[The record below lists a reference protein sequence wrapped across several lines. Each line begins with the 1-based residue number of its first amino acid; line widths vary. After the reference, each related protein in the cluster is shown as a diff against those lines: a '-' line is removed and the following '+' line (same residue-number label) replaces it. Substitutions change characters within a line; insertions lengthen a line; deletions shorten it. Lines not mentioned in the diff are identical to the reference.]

1 MCITFLST
9 LSCVSGLGKGIKWLS
24 NINLSLAGLLLISV
38 LLLGPTLFL
47 FQNLTEALG
56 AYLANVLGMT
66 FDVGAYTGEKGADWN
81 SAWTIFYWG
90 WWISWAP
97 FVGVFIARIS
107 RGRTI
112 REFIAGTLLVPT
124 LVGFVW
130 FAVMGGAGIHRQLF
144 GDGGL
149 VDKTDGVVAEKVL
162 FTVLQDMPLGQVL
175 SVIAI
180 LLVAVFFITSS
191 DSGSLVVDMLA
202 SGGHPNPP
210 TWSRVLWALMEGAIA
225 IGLLLAGGL
234 KALQAASLATA
245 LPFSVVLVLMCVATF
260 KAVRYD
266 YRRREE
272 KEFLGRVEYVRQE
285 LQSNFD
291 EHFGRQ
297 VDHRVDNRI
306 DYRIRRTTGPWRGG
320 KHAKDDGRS

>member
-1 MCITFLST
+1 
-9 LSCVSGLGKGIKWLS
+9 
-24 NINLSLAGLLLISV
+24 
-38 LLLGPTLFL
+38 
-47 FQNLTEALG
+47 
-56 AYLANVLGMT
+56 
-66 FDVGAYTGEKGADWN
+66 
-81 SAWTIFYWG
+81 
-90 WWISWAP
+90 
-97 FVGVFIARIS
+97 IARIS

-162 FTVLQDMPLGQVL
+162 FTVLQDLPLGQVL

-225 IGLLLAGGL
+225 IG
-234 KALQAASLATA
+234 
-245 LPFSVVLVLMCVATF
+245 
-260 KAVRYD
+260 
-266 YRRREE
+266 
-272 KEFLGRVEYVRQE
+272 
-285 LQSNFD
+285 
-291 EHFGRQ
+291 
-297 VDHRVDNRI
+297 
-306 DYRIRRTTGPWRGG
+306 
-320 KHAKDDGRS
+320 